1 MTDSTI
7 APRSGADRHADASSP
22 GSASPADVARA
33 DDYFVERNLYPNVDF
48 YSGVILRA
56 LGIPLSMYTVMFA
69 IGRVPG
75 WIANWREIAFNEGTR
90 IYRPRQIY
98 IGPAERPWIDLEDR

>member
-1 MTDSTI
+1 
-7 APRSGADRHADASSP
+7 
-22 GSASPADVARA
+22 
-33 DDYFVERNLYPNVDF
+33 
-48 YSGVILRA
+48 
-56 LGIPLSMYTVMFA
+56 MYTVMFA
-69 IGRVPG
+69 IGRVPV